1 MTLAESLFRHL
12 VCMCLLYFQY
22 DDTYGMHKKK
32 IKMSVY
38 VLIVY
43 VCAEFYRALLY
54 SKGAVVTIFGS
65 AMPVT
70 GSMDLLLLIVCVT
83 DVPAKVYSAGFCSPV
98 LLIQNVAFCIC
109 TSCVAHIETSCLP
122 VSLVTYTW
130 AQAVLPKSHL
140 SCKHRHT
147 RTKLAR
153 MLEMAADIKKRSTS

>member
-32 IKMSVY
+32 NVSVCSDC
-38 VLIVY
+38 VCL
-43 VCAEFYRALLY
+43 CAEFYRALLY

-65 AMPVT
+65 ATPVT
-70 GSMDLLLLIVCVT
+70 GSMDFLLLIVCVT
-83 DVPAKVYSAGFCSPV
+83 NVPAKVYSAGFCSPV

-130 AQAVLPKSHL
+130 AQAVLLKSHL